1 MTGRLGPFALVP
13 PALAAALLAGCVGV
27 ASMEGDRFAPAAIAG
42 MEDAG
47 TMIQAAE
54 PGVAAS
60 VHGVLPGLIQS
71 IHANGVVWFGYNVAT
86 AQAGDLN
93 IYDSG
98 EGKSL
103 GVAFGNGEDLERFL
117 EIAWSESKA
126 HEWQDTEG
134 DVEGTATHN
143 QVLDGGRR
151 YLLPV
156 TGARSRVAPFVA
168 GGLCYNNMVMSTS
181 AQVVGPPA
189 EDLSSAYGLGVYVGT
204 GMELYFGPQLA
215 LCLDMRASYWNWEGL
230 PINTGYQ
237 NTAGG
242 SVSLAYHF

>member
-1 MTGRLGPFALVP
+1 MTGRLGPVALVP

-27 ASMEGDRFAPAAIAG
+27 ASMEGGRLAPAAIVEV
-42 MEDAG
+42 EDAG
-47 TMIQAAE
+47 SMIEAAE

-60 VHGVLPGLIQS
+60 VHGALPGLIQS
-71 IHANGVVWFGYNVAT
+71 IHANGVVWLGYNVAT

-93 IYDSG
+93 AYDGG
-98 EGKSL
+98 EGKAL
-103 GVAFGNGEDLERFL
+103 GVAFGNGEDVERFL

-126 HEWQDTEG
+126 HEWQDTG
-134 DVEGTATHN
+134 GNIVGTATHN
-143 QVLDGGRR
+143 QFFVGARR

-168 GGLCYNNMVMSTS
+168 GGLCYNNMIMENTALV
-181 AQVVGPPA
+181 PLPA
-189 EDLSSAYGLGVYVGT
+189 RDLTSAYGLGVYVAT
-204 GMELYFGPQLA
+204 GMEMYFGAQLA
-215 LCLDMRASYWNWEGL
+215 LCVDMRASYWNWEGV
-230 PINTGYQ
+230 PVNTGYQ